1 MLRMRSLVCIATL
14 TLLGA
19 ACGSSGETED
29 QSSSTGTSGAE
40 PTVNG
45 TTASEVPMP
54 DPIQG
59 CVPSCNTPGITE
71 PGPLSPGAYETQWF
85 FGGEMVVT
93 LEERWSSHED
103 STGEFAVALDATPEN
118 GVFFWEDVYPV
129 EDGMRVDGVPLTAA
143 GLVDWLKSS
152 SQVDVSSPTRGM
164 IGDLPATVVD
174 VNLAPEAVND
184 EDNAYC
190 RARTCAL
197 FLGFPQWDGPWG
209 IAGRQVQR
217 IYLSDVTYGAQ
228 DHLFVVV
235 IYPDDP
241 ADIETFSGSAER
253 LIDSVRVPAAP
264 A

>member
-1 MLRMRSLVCIATL
+1 MLRVRSLVCVATL

-40 PTVNG
+40 TTVNA

-59 CVPSCNTPGITE
+59 CVPSCNTPGLTE
-71 PGPLSPGAYETQWF
+71 PGPLPPGTYETQWF

-93 LEERWSSHED
+93 LEE
-103 STGEFAVALDATPEN
+103 N
-118 GVFFWEDVYPV
+118 GVFFWEDVYPI
-129 EDGMRVDGVPLTAA
+129 EDGMRVDGVPPTAA
-143 GLVDWLKSS
+143 GLLDWLTSS
-152 SQVDVSSPTRGM
+152 SQVDVSSPTRGT

-174 VNLAPEAVND
+174 VSLAPNAVND

-190 RARTCAL
+190 RDRTCAL

-209 IAGRQVQR
+209 IAGGQVQR
-217 IYLSDVTYGAQ
+217 IYLTDVTYGGQ

-241 ADIETFSGSAER
+241 EDMKTFSGTAER
-253 LIDSVRVPAAP
+253 LIDTVRVPATP